1 MKIKPRNAAL
11 LAVGLAFLALAL
23 PIRAAQRPKAEK
35 TPIVVSV
42 DDIERDSVRVDIGR
56 DKQRAF
62 LRFAFRSKTR
72 REVEK
77 MFFRAK
83 PLHVR
88 VMDGTKLIAES
99 KRVALAG
106 DKGKKTGGL
115 VLTFESIEEARRA
128 ATALR
133 PYLK

>member
-1 MKIKPRNAAL
+1 
-11 LAVGLAFLALAL
+11 LAL
-23 PIRAAQRPKAEK
+23 PIRAAQRPEAEK
-35 TPIVVSV
+35 KPVVVAV
-42 DDIERDSVRVDIGR
+42 DDIDRDSVRLDIGR
-56 DKQRAF
+56 DKSRVF

-77 MFFRAK
+77 MFFRAGT
-83 PLHVR
+83 LHVR
-88 VMDGTKLIAES
+88 VMDGTKLITES

-106 DKGKKTGGL
+106 DAGKKTGGL